1 MRSSAI
7 PSPYLGDGKGPTAAQ
22 AARAEMRAGRFNGIT
37 RGMALGYVQCAM
49 VTLPQRYAYDFLL
62 FCQRNSRACPVL
74 EVIDAGET
82 EAKRSAPGSDLRT
95 DIPMYSIYRNGVRVE
110 DVPDIRHLWRD
121 DFVSFLIGSGITFD
135 QALER
140 AGVPTTR
147 NRWVLNTSTPTD
159 PTGVFKGGLVVTMRW
174 LTPEQAITAV
184 QVTSRFPFN
193 HGAPIH
199 VGDPAALGCDLAHPL
214 IGPPVERVPADLT
227 ALFWACS
234 VTPQAVAIAAKIDLM
249 ITQAP
254 ACGFITDL
262 EADKICTP

>member
-1 MRSSAI
+1 MPPPAQRGEAGTLT
-7 PSPYLGDGKGPTAAQ
+7 PAQ
-22 AARAEMRAGRFNGIT
+22 AARAEMRAGRFTGIT
-37 RGMALGYVQCAM
+37 RGLALGYVQCA
-49 VTLPQRYAYDFLL
+49 VVILPQRYAYDFLL

-82 EAKRSAPGSDLRT
+82 EARRSAPGSDLRT
-95 DIPMYSIYRNGVRVE
+95 DIPKYSIYRNGAHVE
-110 DVPDIRHLWRD
+110 DVTDIRHLWRD

-159 PTGVFKGGLVVTMRW
+159 PAGIFRGGLVVTMRW

-193 HGAPIH
+193 HGAPVH
-199 VGDPAALGCDLAHPL
+199 VGDPAVLGCDLAKPL
-214 IGPPVERVPADLT
+214 VGPPVERVPPDLT

-234 VTPQAVAIAAKIDLM
+234 VTPQAVALAAKVELM

-254 ACGFITDL
+254 SCGFIIDV
-262 EADKICTP
+262 